1 MTTINVSVNVD
12 EAVKRLG
19 FVRKQIPFITSLSL
33 NRTGQKVKAKEE
45 HEIRDVFDRPTPFI
59 QNSIFLKPSNK
70 TNLTATVGI
79 KDFASKSVP
88 ATKILEAEIK
98 GGSRRLKRYEIA
110 LRRVGALP
118 NGYYTVPGKA
128 APMDKYGN
136 VVKRKFN
143 EILAYLQ
150 AFPEAGYK
158 ANSTAATKEKL
169 RKGSKKKIGVSY
181 FVGRP
186 AGGRLPLGIWKRNH
200 VGLFNGPSK
209 QLEPIFIFVQHTQYK
224 PIYDFKFV
232 AENTVKK
239 EFNGEFERTYREV
252 LGDR

>member
-70 TNLTATVGI
+70 TNLTALVGI

-118 NGYYTVPGKA
+118 NGYYTVPGA
-128 APMDKYGN
+128 AAQIDQYGN
-136 VVKRKFN
+136 IARKHITQ
-143 EILAYLQ
+143 ILAYFK

-158 ANSTAATKEKL
+158 ANSTERSRARLKRGT
-169 RKGSKKKIGVSY
+169 KKKLGVSY

-186 AGGRLPLGIWKRNH
+186 GDGKSPLGIWMRIHSSFGSAIKP
-200 VGLFNGPSK
+200 VL
-209 QLEPIFIFVQHTQYK
+209 IFIKSAQYQSVF
-224 PIYDFKFV
+224 DFKFV

-252 LGDR
+252 LGDK

>member
-118 NGYYTVPGKA
+118 NGYYTVPGA
-128 APMDKYGN
+128 AAQIDQYGN
-136 VVKRKFN
+136 IARKHITQ
-143 EILAYLQ
+143 ILAYFK

-158 ANSTAATKEKL
+158 ANSTERSRARLKRGT
-169 RKGSKKKIGVSY
+169 KKKLGVSY
-181 FVGRP
+181 FVEIGR
-186 AGGRLPLGIWKRNH
+186 AH
-200 VGLFNGPSK
+200 V
-209 QLEPIFIFVQHTQYK
+209 
-224 PIYDFKFV
+224 
-232 AENTVKK
+232 
-239 EFNGEFERTYREV
+239 
-252 LGDR
+252 

>member
-70 TNLTATVGI
+70 TNLTALVGI

-118 NGYYTVPGKA
+118 NGYYTVPGA
-128 APMDKYGN
+128 AAQIDQYGN
-136 VVKRKFN
+136 IARKHITQ
-143 EILAYLQ
+143 ILAYFK

-158 ANSTAATKEKL
+158 ANSTERSRARLKRGT
-169 RKGSKKKIGVSY
+169 KKKLGVSY

-186 AGGRLPLGIWKRNH
+186 GDGKSPLGIWMRIHSSFGSAIKP
-200 VGLFNGPSK
+200 VL
-209 QLEPIFIFVQHTQYK
+209 IFIKSAQYQSVF
-224 PIYDFKFV
+224 DFKFV

-239 EFNGEFERTYREV
+239 EFNGEFERAYREV
-252 LGDR
+252 FGDK

>member
-70 TNLTATVGI
+70 TNLTALVGI

-118 NGYYTVPGKA
+118 NGYYTVPGA
-128 APMDKYGN
+128 AAQIDQYGN
-136 VVKRKFN
+136 IARKHITQ
-143 EILAYLQ
+143 ILAYFK

-158 ANSTAATKEKL
+158 ANSTERSRARLKRGT
-169 RKGSKKKIGVSY
+169 KKKLGVSY
-181 FVGRP
+181 FVGSP
-186 AGGRLPLGIWKRNH
+186 GDGKSPLGIWMRIHSSFGSAIKP
-200 VGLFNGPSK
+200 VL
-209 QLEPIFIFVQHTQYK
+209 IFIKSAQYQSVF
-224 PIYDFKFV
+224 DFKFV

-239 EFNGEFERTYREV
+239 EFNGEFERAYREV

>member
-19 FVRKQIPFITSLSL
+19 FVRKQIPFIASLSL
-33 NRTGQKVKAKEE
+33 NRTGQKAKAKEE

-70 TNLTATVGI
+70 TNLTALIGI

-118 NGYYTVPGKA
+118 NGYYTVPGA
-128 APMDKYGN
+128 AAQIDQYGN
-136 VVKRKFN
+136 IARKHITQ
-143 EILAYLQ
+143 ILAYFK

-158 ANSTAATKEKL
+158 ANSTERSRARLKRGT
-169 RKGSKKKIGVSY
+169 KKKLGVSY
-181 FVGRP
+181 FVGSP
-186 AGGRLPLGIWKRNH
+186 GDGKSPLGIWMRIHSSFGSAIKP
-200 VGLFNGPSK
+200 VL
-209 QLEPIFIFVQHTQYK
+209 IFIKSAQYQSVF
-224 PIYDFKFV
+224 DFKFV

-239 EFNGEFERTYREV
+239 EFNGEFERAYREV
-252 LGDR
+252 LGDK

>member
-59 QNSIFLKPSNK
+59 QNSIFLKASNK

-118 NGYYTVPGKA
+118 NGYYTVPGA
-128 APMDKYGN
+128 AAQIDQYGN
-136 VVKRKFN
+136 IARKHITQ
-143 EILAYLQ
+143 ILAYFK

-158 ANSTAATKEKL
+158 ANSTERSRARLKRGT
-169 RKGSKKKIGVSY
+169 KKKLGVSY

-186 AGGRLPLGIWKRNH
+186 GDGKSPLGIWQRQH
-200 VGLFNGPSK
+200 TGSFTGPARK
-209 QLEPIFIFVQHTQYK
+209 VRPVLIFIKSAQYQSVF
-224 PIYDFKFV
+224 DFKFV

-239 EFNGEFERTYREV
+239 EFNGEFERAYREV
-252 LGDR
+252 LGG

>member
-118 NGYYTVPGKA
+118 NGYYTVPGA
-128 APMDKYGN
+128 AAQIDQYGN
-136 VVKRKFN
+136 IARKHITQ
-143 EILAYLQ
+143 ILAYFK

-158 ANSTAATKEKL
+158 ANSTERSRARLKRGT
-169 RKGSKKKIGVSY
+169 KKKLGVSY

-186 AGGRLPLGIWKRNH
+186 GDGKSPLGIWMRIHSSFGSAIKP
-200 VGLFNGPSK
+200 VL
-209 QLEPIFIFVQHTQYK
+209 IFIKSAQYQSVF
-224 PIYDFKFV
+224 DFKFV

-239 EFNGEFERTYREV
+239 EFSGEFERTYREV
-252 LGDR
+252 LGDK

>member
-118 NGYYTVPGKA
+118 NGYYTVPGA
-128 APMDKYGN
+128 AAQIDQYGN
-136 VVKRKFN
+136 IARKHITQ
-143 EILAYLQ
+143 ILAYFK

-158 ANSTAATKEKL
+158 ANSTERSRARLKRGT
-169 RKGSKKKIGVSY
+169 KKKLGVSY
-181 FVGRP
+181 FVGSP
-186 AGGRLPLGIWKRNH
+186 GDGKSPLGIWMRIHSSFGSAIKP
-200 VGLFNGPSK
+200 VL
-209 QLEPIFIFVQHTQYK
+209 IFIKSAQYQSVF
-224 PIYDFKFV
+224 DFKFV

-239 EFNGEFERTYREV
+239 EFNGEFERAYREV
-252 LGDR
+252 LGDK